1 MIRHVA
7 VFRFVP
13 EFTTERAGALD
24 VAPAGA
30 AGSRSRELR
39 SMSVGPDV
47 LGGPSSH
54 ELAIVADFDDLDGL
68 DAYNA
73 ASGPRR
79 GAEDLRPVKAS
90 LATVDF
96 EIPDAP

>member
-13 EFTTERAGALD
+13 EFT
-24 VAPAGA
+24 VAQ
-30 AGSRSRELR
+30 RESWMAMLRRLPEQIPQLR
-39 SMSVGPDV
+39 SMSVGTDV
-47 LGGPSSH
+47 LGGPASH

-68 DAYNA
+68 EAYTRHPA
-73 ASGPRR
+73 HV
-79 GAEDLRPVKAS
+79 EVLRVSAPVKAS

-96 EIPDAP
+96 EIADPS

>member
-13 EFTTERAGALD
+13 EFTVDQREHWMSLLRAL
-24 VAPAGA
+24 PAQIP
-30 AGSRSRELR
+30 SLKR
-39 SMSVGPDV
+39 MSVGVDV
-47 LGGPSSH
+47 LGGEHAH

-68 DAYNA
+68 ALYNRHPA
-73 ASGPRR
+73 H
-79 GAEDLRPVKAS
+79 AEVLRISAPVKVS

-96 EIPDAP
+96 EIPDVE

>member
-13 EFTTERAGALD
+13 EFTADQREHWMSLLRAL
-24 VAPAGA
+24 P
-30 AGSRSRELR
+30 EQIPQLR
-39 SMSVGPDV
+39 SMSVGADV
-47 LGGPSSH
+47 LAGPASH

-68 DAYNA
+68 DAYTRHPA
-73 ASGPRR
+73 H
-79 GAEDLRPVKAS
+79 AEVLRISAPVKAS

-96 EIPDAP
+96 EIPDAS